1 MSSGIKDIVAT
12 VLISGALFSFLQ
24 FLITR
29 YDNKRGMEKVL
40 KKEIAEV
47 KADVRETKT
56 ELSKE
61 IKDVS
66 SGLEEHKATLAR
78 THILRFADELRN
90 GQIHSDEYFRQQ
102 ILDIDTYDSYCA
114 THPEFANGLT
124 KMASDFIKEEYR
136 KHYLINDT
144 GS

>member
-1 MSSGIKDIVAT
+1 MINGIKDIIAT
-12 VLISGALFSFLQ
+12 VLLSGAFYSFLQ

-29 YDNKRGMEKVL
+29 FDNKKGMEKVL
-40 KKEIAEV
+40 KREIAEV

-56 ELSKE
+56 ELSNE
-61 IKDVS
+61 IKSVS
-66 SGLEEHKATLAR
+66 NGLEEHKATLAR

-102 ILDIDTYDSYCA
+102 ILDIDIYDAYCA
-114 THPEFANGLT
+114 AHPEFANGLT
-124 KMASDFIKEEYR
+124 KMASDFIREEYR

-144 GS
+144 N